1 MSTNKKRLL
10 WLCRRGIREMD
21 LLFKQYV
28 EDNFDSLD
36 STELEILESF
46 MNESDLD
53 IIDWIMERR
62 EVTNLNYQAIIDE
75 MKQLK
80 SKHPQE
86 N

>member
-1 MSTNKKRLL
+1 MSVQKKRLL

-21 LLFKQYV
+21 LLFKQYID
-28 EDNFDSLD
+28 DNFDSLNQ
-36 STELEILESF
+36 TQLEILESF
-46 MNESDLD
+46 MNEADLD

-62 EVTNLNYQAIIDE
+62 EVTNPSYQLIIDE
-75 MKQLK
+75 MKNLK